1 MSAWRNRRPESP
13 YLSLILAIGGL
24 SFVRS
29 PKRQGVASYL
39 IGLLIDEKVGSK
51 LAGEFGTDAAVGVE
65 KENLLEV
72 VKKMTKAIGA
82 DMVVENKGLP
92 PCNP

>member
-29 PKRQGVASYL
+29 PKRRGVASYL
-39 IGLLIDEKVGSK
+39 IGLLIDEKVRLK
-51 LAGEFGTDAAVGVE
+51 LAGEFGTDAAVDVC
-65 KENLLEV
+65 V
-72 VKKMTKAIGA
+72 VSQIIFTPGGGIFSHW
-82 DMVVENKGLP
+82 DE
-92 PCNP
+92 